1 MSLSRRRRHRRHRR
15 RHRRHRRRRRHHRH
29 HHRHRHRRHHHR
41 RHPELP
47 TLSINDGS
55 VQEDAGSA
63 MFTVRLSKTD
73 HPGVTVEY
81 ETSAGTATAGEDYE
95 TKRETLAINAGDA
108 TGTISID
115 VLDDEVWEQTETFE
129 VTLRNPTG
137 ATIEDGGGVGTGTI
151 LDDEEEPTLSIDD
164 VEVDEGAGSAMFT
177 VRLSGRSAEAVTV
190 EYATSDVTALAGEDY
205 ETKRE
210 TLAINAG
217 DATGTISIDVLDDEV
232 WEQTETFEVTLRNPT
247 GATIEDGGGV
257 GTGTILDDEEEP
269 TLSIDDVEVDEGAGS
284 AMFTVRLSGRSAEAV
299 TVEYATSDVTATAG
313 EDYTTASGTLIFE
326 AQSRTQ
332 TISVPILEDTADEGD
347 ETFSVTLGSATNT
360 TILEGTGTGTITDND
375 GVQPP
380 PPPPPPPPPSLPTL
394 SIGDAPVGEGAGNA
408 VFTVTLSETSS
419 DEVTVGYSTS
429 DGTAEAGADYTS
441 KSGTLTFSA
450 GSWTETIEVPV
461 TDDTAVEDAETF
473 TVTLSTPSNATI
485 GIGTGTGTITDND
498 GVQPSLPTLSIG
510 DAPVG
515 EGAGNAVFTVTLSE
529 ASADEVTVAYATE
542 DGTAEAGT
550 DYTSKSGTLTFLA
563 GSRTE
568 TIEVPVTDD
577 TAVEDAEAFT
587 VTLSTPSN
595 ATILDGTATGTIA
608 DNDGGSPPPPPPPP
622 PSLPELSIGD
632 APVGEGSGSAV
643 FTVTLSAASADEVTV
658 AYATEDG
665 TAEAGTDYTS
675 KSGALTFSAGSRTR
689 TISVPVTD
697 DAAVEDTETFTVTL
711 STPSG
716 NATIGDGTG
725 TGTITDNDGVQPP
738 SLPELSIGDAPV
750 GEGAGNAVFTVTLSA
765 ESAQVVTVD
774 YETADGTAEAGS
786 DYTTTSGKL
795 TFSVGSRTRTILVP
809 VVDDTN
815 DERDE
820 TFTVTLSDSVNA
832 TILDNTG
839 TGTILDDDGDAPRGR
854 PRLSIG
860 DVDVAENAGRAE
872 FTVTLSHA
880 SNRVVTVAYAT
891 SNGTARAG
899 QDYTG
904 TRGTLTISAG
914 RRTGTIP
921 VRVLD
926 DEYVERDET
935 FTVTLR
941 NASGAT
947 ILVGK
952 AKGTILDD
960 DREKP
965 PPPLPTLAIDD
976 VEVSEGAGSAEF
988 TVTLSAPSAD
998 DVTVGYAT
1006 SAGTA
1011 TAGEDYETKSGTL
1024 TIGAGHDTGTISI
1037 DVVDDGEEEG
1047 SETLTVTLSSP
1058 TGATIEDGEGVGTIL
1073 DDDAAEPPPEMPTLA
1088 VDDVEVAEDGGS
1100 TAFTV
1105 TLSEAS
1111 GDAVTVGYATSD
1123 GTAEA
1128 GSDYTAVSETLT
1140 IEAGATTGT
1149 ISVPVLDDEVIE
1161 GNETF
1166 TVTLSGA
1173 VGATIEDGEG
1183 LGTILDDDGVEPP
1196 PGLPTLSIGDAT
1208 VDEGGGSAQFTVTL
1222 SEASD
1227 QTVTVDYETSDGTAE
1242 ASSDYTTTSGTLT
1255 IAPNTTTG
1263 TISVS
1268 VLDDEVVEG
1277 DETFTV
1283 VLSGASGATIEDGE
1297 GLGTITDDDG
1307 EEPPP
1312 GLPTLSIGD
1321 ATVAEGGGSAQFTVT
1336 LSEASDQTVTV
1347 DYETSDG
1354 TAEASSDY
1362 TTTSGTLTIA
1372 PNTTTGT
1379 ISVSVLDD
1387 EVVEGDETF
1396 TVVLSGASGA
1406 TIEDG
1411 EGLGTITDDDG
1422 EEPPPGLP
1430 TLSIGDATV
1439 AEGGGSAQFTVTLS
1453 EASGAEVTVV
1463 YATSDETARASRDYT
1478 ASSGTLT
1485 IAAGSTT
1492 GMISVLVLDD
1502 EVVEGDET
1510 FTVVLSGASGATIVD
1525 GEGVGTITDDDHAE
1539 LTVSYGAASYT
1550 VTEGST
1556 VAVTVVLSKPPGTSV
1571 TIPLTHMPVGAVASD
1586 YSGVP
1591 DGVRFD
1597 SSETQRSFNVL
1608 ARKDAERDEG
1618 ERVILE
1624 FGTLPSGIAPADPE
1638 TSTIT
1643 IVDQPPPTGRKRNDW
1658 LRRFGETA
1666 AGHLLEA
1673 LDERIR
1679 CAPIRQP
1686 VSGRH
1691 ESPPPRRGCEPRHD
1705 ELMSLVVAGHRLP
1718 VMRAPSMTSGI
1729 RGLADESASAMAPD
1743 DWILERR
1750 GTRAL
1755 QSLTAREVLTRS
1767 AFQVLSQSEEGAQR
1781 LSLWGRGALSHF
1793 DDGNGG
1799 SALDGDVAS
1808 AVIGVDY
1815 ADHRVL
1821 AGIAFSHS
1829 EGDGSFL
1836 HDGLDREP
1844 VASLT
1849 GLYPYAYVGVNERVS
1864 VWGAVGLGSGTL
1876 KLTNDDLESETD
1888 IGARMGAAGARREIL
1903 YPADN
1908 WGVSLAL
1915 KADALLL
1922 QIDSD
1927 ESLDLDATRNMVS
1940 RQRLALEL
1948 SQEFTL
1954 GTGEWIAP
1962 FVEVGARRDGGD
1974 AETALG
1980 AEVSGGFRYEHPV
1993 LGLTAEFDVRG
2004 LLLHSGDDVEEM
2016 GVSGSLRYDPMTHS
2030 NLGPNL
2036 ALSLSGGPEGWTDSD
2051 ALWGHGAPGGWVAD
2065 DGDAPGM
2072 RIDAEFGYGVP
2083 VLNGFGTGTPWI
2095 GTSLS
2100 DRWRDLHLGYRLG
2113 LGSDVNLGIDG
2124 RLRESAAGDEP
2135 SDYAIMLRL
2144 SVR

>member
-1 MSLSRRRRHRRHRR
+1 MGPKSAEKWRTQDMGVDFLGRVLAKRVVDGRKPASGHESQLRGGCVGSPAG
-15 RHRRHRRRRRHHRH
+15 
-29 HHRHRHRRHHHR
+29 
-41 RHPELP
+41 PER
-47 TLSINDGS
+47 SEGAA
-55 VQEDAGSA
+55 E
-63 MFTVRLSKTD
+63 RLT
-73 HPGVTVEY
+73 
-81 ETSAGTATAGEDYE
+81 
-95 TKRETLAINAGDA
+95 R
-108 TGTISID
+108 
-115 VLDDEVWEQTETFE
+115 
-129 VTLRNPTG
+129 RNP
-137 ATIEDGGGVGTGTI
+137 
-151 LDDEEEPTLSIDD
+151 
-164 VEVDEGAGSAMFT
+164 
-177 VRLSGRSAEAVTV
+177 
-190 EYATSDVTALAGEDY
+190 
-205 ETKRE
+205 
-210 TLAINAG
+210 
-217 DATGTISIDVLDDEV
+217 
-232 WEQTETFEVTLRNPT
+232 
-247 GATIEDGGGV
+247 
-257 GTGTILDDEEEP
+257 
-269 TLSIDDVEVDEGAGS
+269 
-284 AMFTVRLSGRSAEAV
+284 
-299 TVEYATSDVTATAG
+299 
-313 EDYTTASGTLIFE
+313 
-326 AQSRTQ
+326 
-332 TISVPILEDTADEGD
+332 
-347 ETFSVTLGSATNT
+347 
-360 TILEGTGTGTITDND
+360 
-375 GVQPP
+375 
-380 PPPPPPPPPSLPTL
+380 
-394 SIGDAPVGEGAGNA
+394 
-408 VFTVTLSETSS
+408 
-419 DEVTVGYSTS
+419 
-429 DGTAEAGADYTS
+429 
-441 KSGTLTFSA
+441 LTFDPTCCGFSH
-450 GSWTETIEVPV
+450 
-461 TDDTAVEDAETF
+461 
-473 TVTLSTPSNATI
+473 
-485 GIGTGTGTITDND
+485 
-498 GVQPSLPTLSIG
+498 SLFAI
-510 DAPVG
+510 
-515 EGAGNAVFTVTLSE
+515 
-529 ASADEVTVAYATE
+529 YARF
-542 DGTAEAGT
+542 
-550 DYTSKSGTLTFLA
+550 Y
-563 GSRTE
+563 
-568 TIEVPVTDD
+568 
-577 TAVEDAEAFT
+577 
-587 VTLSTPSN
+587 
-595 ATILDGTATGTIA
+595 
-608 DNDGGSPPPPPPPP
+608 
-622 PSLPELSIGD
+622 
-632 APVGEGSGSAV
+632 
-643 FTVTLSAASADEVTV
+643 
-658 AYATEDG
+658 
-665 TAEAGTDYTS
+665 
-675 KSGALTFSAGSRTR
+675 
-689 TISVPVTD
+689 
-697 DAAVEDTETFTVTL
+697 AAV
-711 STPSG
+711 
-716 NATIGDGTG
+716 
-725 TGTITDNDGVQPP
+725 
-738 SLPELSIGDAPV
+738 
-750 GEGAGNAVFTVTLSA
+750 
-765 ESAQVVTVD
+765 
-774 YETADGTAEAGS
+774 
-786 DYTTTSGKL
+786 
-795 TFSVGSRTRTILVP
+795 
-809 VVDDTN
+809 
-815 DERDE
+815 
-820 TFTVTLSDSVNA
+820 
-832 TILDNTG
+832 
-839 TGTILDDDGDAPRGR
+839 
-854 PRLSIG
+854 
-860 DVDVAENAGRAE
+860 
-872 FTVTLSHA
+872 
-880 SNRVVTVAYAT
+880 NR
-891 SNGTARAG
+891 
-899 QDYTG
+899 QDYT
-904 TRGTLTISAG
+904 
-914 RRTGTIP
+914 
-921 VRVLD
+921 
-926 DEYVERDET
+926 
-935 FTVTLR
+935 
-941 NASGAT
+941 AS
-947 ILVGK
+947 
-952 AKGTILDD
+952 
-960 DREKP
+960 
-965 PPPLPTLAIDD
+965 
-976 VEVSEGAGSAEF
+976 
-988 TVTLSAPSAD
+988 
-998 DVTVGYAT
+998 
-1006 SAGTA
+1006 
-1011 TAGEDYETKSGTL
+1011 SGTL
-1024 TIGAGHDTGTISI
+1024 TIAAGD
-1037 DVVDDGEEEG
+1037 
-1047 SETLTVTLSSP
+1047 
-1058 TGATIEDGEGVGTIL
+1058 
-1073 DDDAAEPPPEMPTLA
+1073 
-1088 VDDVEVAEDGGS
+1088 
-1100 TAFTV
+1100 
-1105 TLSEAS
+1105 
-1111 GDAVTVGYATSD
+1111 
-1123 GTAEA
+1123 
-1128 GSDYTAVSETLT
+1128 
-1140 IEAGATTGT
+1140 TTGT
-1149 ISVPVLDDEVIE
+1149 ISVPVLDDGVVE
-1161 GNETF
+1161 GDETFTVVLSGASGATIVDGEGVGTITDDDGEEPPPGLPTLAIDNVTVAEDGGSAQF
-1166 TVTLSGA
+1166 TVTLSEASGA
-1173 VGATIEDGEG
+1173 EVTVGYATSDETARAGRDYTARSGTLTIAAGSTTGMISVLVLDDEVVEGDETFTVVLSGASGATIVDGEG
-1183 LGTILDDDGVEPP
+1183 EGTITDDDGEEPP
-1196 PGLPTLSIGDAT
+1196 PGLPTLSIGGAT
-1208 VDEGGGSAQFTVTL
+1208 VAEGAGSAQFTVTL

-1263 TISVS
+1263 TISVL

-1283 VLSGASGATIEDGE
+1283 TLSDANGATIEDGE

-1307 EEPPP
+1307 VEPPP
-1312 GLPTLSIGD
+1312 VLPTLSIND
-1321 ATVAEGGGSAQFTVT
+1321 VEVAEDAGSAQFTVT

-1372 PNTTTGT
+1372 PNTTTGM
-1379 ISVSVLDD
+1379 ISVLVLDD

-1406 TIEDG
+1406 TIVDG
-1411 EGLGTITDDDG
+1411 EGEGTITDDDG

-1439 AEGGGSAQFTVTLS
+1439 DEGGGSAQFTVRLS
-1453 EASGAEVTVV
+1453 EASGAEVTVG
-1463 YATSDETARASRDYT
+1463 YATSNETARAGRDYT

-1485 IAAGSTT
+1485 IAVGSTT

-1510 FTVVLSGASGATIVD
+1510 FTVELSGASGATIVD

-1718 VMRAPSMTSGI
+1718 VMRAPTMTSGI
-1729 RGLADESASAMAPD
+1729 RGPADESASAMAPD

-1849 GLYPYAYVGVNERVS
+1849 GLYPYAYVGVYERVS

-1954 GTGEWIAP
+1954 ETGEWIAP

-1993 LGLTAEFDVRG
+1993 LGLTAEFDARG

-2030 NLGPNL
+2030 NLGPIL

-2051 ALWGHGAPGGWVAD
+2051 AIWGHGAPGGWVAD
-2065 DGDAPGM
+2065 DEDAPGM

-2100 DRWRDLHLGYRLG
+2100 DRWRDLRLGYRLG
-2113 LGSDVNLGIDG
+2113 LGSDVNLDIDG

>member
-1 MSLSRRRRHRRHRR
+1 M
-15 RHRRHRRRRRHHRH
+15 
-29 HHRHRHRRHHHR
+29 
-41 RHPELP
+41 P
-47 TLSINDGS
+47 
-55 VQEDAGSA
+55 
-63 MFTVRLSKTD
+63 
-73 HPGVTVEY
+73 
-81 ETSAGTATAGEDYE
+81 
-95 TKRETLAINAGDA
+95 
-108 TGTISID
+108 
-115 VLDDEVWEQTETFE
+115 VLDDEV
-129 VTLRNPTG
+129 
-137 ATIEDGGGVGTGTI
+137 IE
-151 LDDEEEPTLSIDD
+151 
-164 VEVDEGAGSAMFT
+164 
-177 VRLSGRSAEAVTV
+177 
-190 EYATSDVTALAGEDY
+190 
-205 ETKRE
+205 
-210 TLAINAG
+210 
-217 DATGTISIDVLDDEV
+217 
-232 WEQTETFEVTLRNPT
+232 
-247 GATIEDGGGV
+247 
-257 GTGTILDDEEEP
+257 
-269 TLSIDDVEVDEGAGS
+269 
-284 AMFTVRLSGRSAEAV
+284 
-299 TVEYATSDVTATAG
+299 
-313 EDYTTASGTLIFE
+313 
-326 AQSRTQ
+326 
-332 TISVPILEDTADEGD
+332 
-347 ETFSVTLGSATNT
+347 
-360 TILEGTGTGTITDND
+360 
-375 GVQPP
+375 
-380 PPPPPPPPPSLPTL
+380 
-394 SIGDAPVGEGAGNA
+394 GN
-408 VFTVTLSETSS
+408 
-419 DEVTVGYSTS
+419 
-429 DGTAEAGADYTS
+429 
-441 KSGTLTFSA
+441 
-450 GSWTETIEVPV
+450 
-461 TDDTAVEDAETF
+461 ETF
-473 TVTLSTPSNATI
+473 TVTLS
-485 GIGTGTGTITDND
+485 
-498 GVQPSLPTLSIG
+498 
-510 DAPVG
+510 
-515 EGAGNAVFTVTLSE
+515 GAV
-529 ASADEVTVAYATE
+529 
-542 DGTAEAGT
+542 
-550 DYTSKSGTLTFLA
+550 
-563 GSRTE
+563 
-568 TIEVPVTDD
+568 
-577 TAVEDAEAFT
+577 
-587 VTLSTPSN
+587 
-595 ATILDGTATGTIA
+595 
-608 DNDGGSPPPPPPPP
+608 
-622 PSLPELSIGD
+622 
-632 APVGEGSGSAV
+632 
-643 FTVTLSAASADEVTV
+643 
-658 AYATEDG
+658 
-665 TAEAGTDYTS
+665 
-675 KSGALTFSAGSRTR
+675 
-689 TISVPVTD
+689 
-697 DAAVEDTETFTVTL
+697 
-711 STPSG
+711 
-716 NATIGDGTG
+716 
-725 TGTITDNDGVQPP
+725 
-738 SLPELSIGDAPV
+738 
-750 GEGAGNAVFTVTLSA
+750 
-765 ESAQVVTVD
+765 
-774 YETADGTAEAGS
+774 
-786 DYTTTSGKL
+786 
-795 TFSVGSRTRTILVP
+795 
-809 VVDDTN
+809 
-815 DERDE
+815 
-820 TFTVTLSDSVNA
+820 
-832 TILDNTG
+832 
-839 TGTILDDDGDAPRGR
+839 
-854 PRLSIG
+854 
-860 DVDVAENAGRAE
+860 
-872 FTVTLSHA
+872 
-880 SNRVVTVAYAT
+880 
-891 SNGTARAG
+891 
-899 QDYTG
+899 
-904 TRGTLTISAG
+904 
-914 RRTGTIP
+914 
-921 VRVLD
+921 
-926 DEYVERDET
+926 
-935 FTVTLR
+935 
-941 NASGAT
+941 
-947 ILVGK
+947 
-952 AKGTILDD
+952 
-960 DREKP
+960 
-965 PPPLPTLAIDD
+965 
-976 VEVSEGAGSAEF
+976 
-988 TVTLSAPSAD
+988 
-998 DVTVGYAT
+998 
-1006 SAGTA
+1006 
-1011 TAGEDYETKSGTL
+1011 
-1024 TIGAGHDTGTISI
+1024 
-1037 DVVDDGEEEG
+1037 
-1047 SETLTVTLSSP
+1047 
-1058 TGATIEDGEGVGTIL
+1058 GATIEDGEGLGTIL
-1073 DDDAAEPPPEMPTLA
+1073 DDDGVEPPPVLPTLA
-1088 VDDVEVAEDGGS
+1088 IDDVEVAEDGGS

-1105 TLSEAS
+1105 TLSEVS
-1111 GDAVTVGYATSD
+1111 SEDVTMTCGTSD

-1161 GNETF
+1161 GNEMFTVTLSGAVGATIEDGEGLGTILDDDGVEPPPGLPTLSIGDATVDEGGGSAQFTVTLSEASDQTVTVDYETSDGTAEASSDYTTTSGTLTIAPNTTTGTISVPVLDDEVIEGNKTF

-1297 GLGTITDDDG
+1297 GLGTILDDDG
-1307 EEPPP
+1307 VEPPP

-1321 ATVAEGGGSAQFTVT
+1321 ATVDEGGGSAQFTVT
-1336 LSEASDQTVTV
+1336 LSEASGAEVTV
-1347 DYETSDG
+1347 GYATSNETARAG
-1354 TAEASSDY
+1354 RDY

-1396 TVVLSGASGA
+1396 TVELSGASGA
-1406 TIEDG
+1406 TIVDG
-1411 EGLGTITDDDG
+1411 EGVGTITDDDG

-1430 TLSIGDATV
+1430 TLAIDNVTV

-1755 QSLTAREVLTRS
+1755 RSLTAREVLTRS

-1864 VWGAVGLGSGTL
+1864 VWGALGLGSGTL

-1954 GTGEWIAP
+1954 ETGEWIAP

-1993 LGLTAEFDVRG
+1993 LGLTAEFDARG